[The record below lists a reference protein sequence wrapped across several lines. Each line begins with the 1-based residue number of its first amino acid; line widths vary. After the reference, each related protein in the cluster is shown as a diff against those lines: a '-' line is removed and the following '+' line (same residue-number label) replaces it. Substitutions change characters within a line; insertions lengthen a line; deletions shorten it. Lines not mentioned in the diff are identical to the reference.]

1 MCVSVECW
9 KIHRQPELELYFS
22 GNQPRGG
29 RGTPTNSSTVTPVAI
44 VTAKEEHSNQ
54 PVVANLAPLPA
65 PATNAVLPDSQPLT
79 TASELPVS
87 WSCKFKAILVFAIC
101 DDKVEHSRTVF
112 FRYSK
117 PGIRHPRQHLWAVSH
132 EILHKTLIY
141 SIFFNVLLTGKCG
154 EASCHE
160 VQNLLKHFS
169 RYHYPEVLQFGWT
182 FERFGG
188 RI

>member
-1 MCVSVECW
+1 MHVRSVECW
-9 KIHRQPELELYFS
+9 KVHRQPELYLYFS

-54 PVVANLAPLPA
+54 PVVANLAALPA

-79 TASELPVS
+79 TAPELPVS
-87 WSCKFKAILVFAIC
+87 WSCKFNAILVLQCVMLKLSLVALFSL
-101 DDKVEHSRTVF
+101 DTVNLAF
-112 FRYSK
+112 HVPSNIYGRFHRRFYIK
-117 PGIRHPRQHLWAVSH
+117 HLYVG
-132 EILHKTLIY
+132 
-141 SIFFNVLLTGKCG
+141 FFNILLTGKCG
-154 EASCHE
+154 ETSCHE
-160 VQNLLKHFS
+160 VQASNKHFS
-169 RYHYPEVLQFGWT
+169 CYHYPEVLQFGWT